1 VLIAIQTTTTKSTS
15 MRHLHNNVQNYINKE
30 DSYSKIKKIA
40 SCWTSDGKIL
50 VKSHDD
56 RTINI
61 QNETDLEQF
70 LKIRVNTNITNGSS
84 QPNRRKAC
92 SSSRLNISAVT
103 FAPQA
108 DQPVTSTPVSS
119 QSVQKTQGS
128 SKPG

>member
-1 VLIAIQTTTTKSTS
+1 
-15 MRHLHNNVQNYINKE
+15 MRHLPNNVHNCINKQ

-70 LKIRVNTNITNGSS
+70 LKIRVNTNITTGPS
-84 QPNRRKAC
+84 QPNRRKAR

-103 FAPQA
+103 FVLQA
-108 DQPVTSTPVSS
+108 DIPVTSTPVSS
-119 QSVQKTQGS
+119 QSVQKTLDS